1 MSLTTEDLTQIRS
14 IFREETKPVQS
25 EIEALHNDIKEI
37 YDELAAI
44 KRGIKQI
51 NNGLD
56 NIERK
61 VLPDKE
67 FARLTTEEKLLRI
80 NTELLTAAKELGV
93 ELPR

>member
-1 MSLTTEDLTQIRS
+1 MSLTAEDLTQIRS
-14 IFREETKPVQS
+14 IFREENKS
-25 EIEALHNDIKEI
+25 IHDEIQALHNDIKEI